1 MQTIS
6 DEMRAPL
13 RKAALELAY
22 ADALARAH
30 CGASPEFGYLSLY
43 TNSTSGRNS
52 RASMQGSF
60 AALPNFP
67 NRNLQLP
74 AAFQVAAPQWAE
86 PLSPSSNSTAMFSL
100 RPVPANALGA
110 EALLDYD
117 WDLLAADEA
126 GVVDAVVA
134 MFAYHGSL
142 VHHDVSP
149 RKLQGFIEMVA
160 ENYHAQNPYHNFE
173 HGVSVM
179 HCCFVTLTKS
189 KRCVAALSPL
199 DIFALKVAAFC
210 HDIDHPGWNNDFEV
224 NSESP
229 RAMLYNDMS
238 VLENHHASF
247 LFKTLRRRPE
257 LDIFAALAT
266 DEQRYVRQLVVGA
279 ILGTD
284 MSKHAD
290 VLEKMQSVTT
300 VVADLP
306 DNGEEYFREPP
317 NRQFLIEVVLHF
329 GDMANQAAGS
339 FATAKQWGLRVMDE
353 FKAQAKRRRAAPFVH
368 SRDPPPPASR
378 ARCASR
384 LAQGPQDGPRRR
396 PHLRRP
402 EETARGD
409 GPRRRSSR
417 RARNE
422 IETASRRPRDVH

>member
-1 MQTIS
+1 LCTLLQVEDEVIMQTIS

-189 KRCVAALSPL
+189 KRCVAALFWQRPWRACAVLGCRSWGPFFFGKAPSGVFKGL
-199 DIFALKVAAFC
+199 CGPKKGYVVRKKAL
-210 HDIDHPGWNNDFEV
+210 
-224 NSESP
+224 
-229 RAMLYNDMS
+229 
-238 VLENHHASF
+238 
-247 LFKTLRRRPE
+247 
-257 LDIFAALAT
+257 
-266 DEQRYVRQLVVGA
+266 
-279 ILGTD
+279 
-284 MSKHAD
+284 
-290 VLEKMQSVTT
+290 
-300 VVADLP
+300 
-306 DNGEEYFREPP
+306 
-317 NRQFLIEVVLHF
+317 
-329 GDMANQAAGS
+329 
-339 FATAKQWGLRVMDE
+339 
-353 FKAQAKRRRAAPFVH
+353 
-368 SRDPPPPASR
+368 
-378 ARCASR
+378 
-384 LAQGPQDGPRRR
+384 
-396 PHLRRP
+396 
-402 EETARGD
+402 
-409 GPRRRSSR
+409 
-417 RARNE
+417 
-422 IETASRRPRDVH
+422 

>member
-1 MQTIS
+1 
-6 DEMRAPL
+6 
-13 RKAALELAY
+13 
-22 ADALARAH
+22 
-30 CGASPEFGYLSLY
+30 
-43 TNSTSGRNS
+43 
-52 RASMQGSF
+52 
-60 AALPNFP
+60 
-67 NRNLQLP
+67 
-74 AAFQVAAPQWAE
+74 
-86 PLSPSSNSTAMFSL
+86 
-100 RPVPANALGA
+100 
-110 EALLDYD
+110 
-117 WDLLAADEA
+117 
-126 GVVDAVVA
+126 
-134 MFAYHGSL
+134 
-142 VHHDVSP
+142 
-149 RKLQGFIEMVA
+149 
-160 ENYHAQNPYHNFE
+160 
-173 HGVSVM
+173 
-179 HCCFVTLTKS
+179 
-189 KRCVAALSPL
+189 
-199 DIFALKVAAFC
+199 
-210 HDIDHPGWNNDFEV
+210 
-224 NSESP
+224 
-229 RAMLYNDMS
+229 
-238 VLENHHASF
+238 
-247 LFKTLRRRPE
+247 
-257 LDIFAALAT
+257 
-266 DEQRYVRQLVVGA
+266 
-279 ILGTD
+279 